1 MQRAQPAP
9 LRCATAPAPVA
20 KPIGRPLA
28 ARRTACRAAGGG
40 SGSGSGRA
48 GAPAPADTA
57 APAAEEER
65 YAYSDPVNKA
75 LGNFLPTA
83 GAAADQLGNIDWGA
97 PKAAGLP
104 LQELAR
110 RFTEEFLKREWF
122 VTGDVPPELFSDSF
136 VFKDDSVATSGI
148 RSYALGVRKLF
159 DRSTARAEL
168 VAVEPDA
175 AARALVVT
183 WRLEGRVNL
192 PFKPEI
198 PPYVVITTLTTDDLG
213 LICGQLDEFT
223 VPGWRLLAGAL
234 LGAWAGPPPAPP
246 AAELRAAAAVEGR
259 PGVVST

>member
-1 MQRAQPAP
+1 MEPSRVGCFLGDPPTTLCDCNSARRQ
-9 LRCATAPAPVA
+9 T
-20 KPIGRPLA
+20 IGRPLA

-83 GAAADQLGNIDWGA
+83 GAAAKQLGNIDWGA

-122 VTGDVPPELFSDSF
+122 VTGARVRELE
-136 VFKDDSVATSGI
+136 A
-148 RSYALGVRKLF
+148 ALSRE
-159 DRSTARAEL
+159 R
-168 VAVEPDA
+168 
-175 AARALVVT
+175 AARASEVA
-183 WRLEGRVNL
+183 RR
-192 PFKPEI
+192 
-198 PPYVVITTLTTDDLG
+198 DA
-213 LICGQLDEFT
+213 
-223 VPGWRLLAGAL
+223 LLAQCRDAILAL
-234 LGAWAGPPPAPP
+234 EAQLAEAHQRAAPP
-246 AAELRAAAAVEGR
+246 QQPASG
-259 PGVVST
+259 